1 MVFMYMREPEPGAP
15 ISTPMKSGMVAS
27 ALVIAAAFVIVI
39 GVFPDTLL
47 AMARAAGL
55 R

>member
-15 ISTPMKSGMVAS
+15 IATPMKSGMVTS
-27 ALVIAAAFVIVI
+27 ALVISAAFVIGI
-39 GVFPDTLL
+39 GLFPDTLL
-47 AMARAAGL
+47 TMARAAGL